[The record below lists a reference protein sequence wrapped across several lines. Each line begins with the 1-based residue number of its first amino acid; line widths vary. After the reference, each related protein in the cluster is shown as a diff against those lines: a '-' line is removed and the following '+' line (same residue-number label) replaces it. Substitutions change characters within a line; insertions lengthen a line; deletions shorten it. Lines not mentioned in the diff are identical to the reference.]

1 MQDALSSQPDAY
13 SHLEQALSRID
24 CDYSP
29 AEAHGMA
36 CGLLVI
42 NQSVDP
48 AVWLKTVVTGD
59 PKDFY
64 VQEAKQLLRDLF
76 NTTRQQMNGED
87 LDFAVFLPEAADL
100 ALQVYAMQAWCQ
112 GFGLGLA
119 QAGIKDLKKLP
130 TDSREW
136 VEDVV
141 NIGAS
146 GELDLDEQEESET
159 AFMELV
165 EYLRVGI
172 LMMNE
177 EMQPLKTSPQVH

>member
-119 QAGIKDLKKLP
+119 QAGIKDLKNYPP
-130 TDSREW
+130 THANGS
-136 VEDVV
+136 
-141 NIGAS
+141 
-146 GELDLDEQEESET
+146 
-159 AFMELV
+159 
-165 EYLRVGI
+165 
-172 LMMNE
+172 
-177 EMQPLKTSPQVH
+177 KTW